1 MTVVNASAFGVCLVA
16 TDLGQVIDATGA
28 SCGSLVCLVFPGLL
42 FYSFRRGKERD
53 TAHAQQGMEG
63 AGDTQSR
70 MAGRVGAH
78 ADRHTT
84 GGSSD
89 WGQWLG
95 LGLAAVGLIVGAA
108 SQVCALVMP
117 SL

>member
-42 FYSFRRGKERD
+42 FCSFRRGKFCD
-53 TAHAQQGMEG
+53 TAHAQQATEG
-63 AGDTQSR
+63 IGDAQGR
-70 MAGRVGAH
+70 MAGAVGTR
-78 ADRHTT
+78 ADMRTAE
-84 GGSSD
+84 GSSD

-95 LGLAAVGLIVGAA
+95 LGMAVVGLLVGTA

>member
-1 MTVVNASAFGVCLVA
+1 MTVVNASAFAVCLVA

-42 FYSFRRGKERD
+42 FYSFRRAKVCD

-63 AGDTQSR
+63 VGTRAEMHT
-70 MAGRVGAH
+70 VGA
-78 ADRHTT
+78 
-84 GGSSD
+84 SSD

-95 LGLAAVGLIVGAA
+95 LGMAAVGLIVGAA